1 MYHKILVPMALDHN
15 VSPQTLKVATALSGV
30 KAAIITMHVYRALQS
45 SVAACLDEVLAKEVF
60 KKARALLI
68 SKFKMMSAVKAEI
81 VKGHIYRTISNYAA
95 ANGIDCIVMG
105 FPQTGSQRLSAGHYP
120 ARVVRHEPCAVHAHR
135 TT

>member
-95 ANGIDCIVMG
+95 ANGIDCIVI
-105 FPQTGSQRLSAGHYP
+105 GSHKPGLRDYLLGSTATRV
-120 ARVVRHEPCAVHAHR
+120 ARHAPSAVHVHR